1 MNGIMPFIWVGVGG
15 LAGSLCRY
23 GLTLTLSQPAANM
36 PWGTLASN
44 LGGCLIIGMISQ
56 LAADT
61 EVLSPSARLFLATG
75 FCGGFTTLSSLLYEL
90 VHLTKAGEWLQALL
104 YLNGTFFGA
113 TAAFLAGMMLV
124 KRVLVMVGTR

>member
-1 MNGIMPFIWVGVGG
+1 MWGGGRWGVWVGVGG

-23 GLTLTLSQPAANM
+23 GLTLSLSHPAASM

-44 LGGCLIIGMISQ
+44 LGGCLVIGMVSQ

-61 EVLSPSARLFLATG
+61 ELLSPSARLFLATG
-75 FCGGFTTLSSLLYEL
+75 FCGGFTTLSSLIYEL
-90 VHLTKAGEWLQALL
+90 VQMVKDGEWLHALL

-113 TAAFLAGMMLV
+113 TAAFLIGMMMV
-124 KRVLVMVGTR
+124 KKVLNP

>member
-1 MNGIMPFIWVGVGG
+1 MSGIMPFIWVGVGG
-15 LAGSLCRY
+15 LTGSLCRY
-23 GLTLTLSQPAANM
+23 GLTLTLSQPAATM

-61 EVLSPSARLFLATG
+61 ELLTPHARLFLATG
-75 FCGGFTTLSSLLYEL
+75 FCGGFTTLSSLIYEL
-90 VHLTKAGEWLQALL
+90 VQLVKDGEWLHALL

-113 TAAFLAGMMLV
+113 TAAFLVGMMLV
-124 KRVLVMVGTR
+124 RRVLGP